1 MNTRINSFSFHD
13 STFDDVVAHDGIG
26 TIQTVRVADKGKYR
40 GLNFID
46 LTIIPPGS
54 TIGLHTHGA
63 HDEEVYVVISGC
75 GQMSMGREEFPVKS
89 GDVIV
94 NPAGG
99 THGLRNIGDEPVR
112 IVVLDVPAPE

>member
-1 MNTRINSFSFHD
+1 LNKLNNYFSFLN
-13 STFDDVVAHDGIG
+13 SSFEDVVAHDGIG
-26 TIQTVRVADKGKYR
+26 TIQTARVADKGIYS

-46 LTIIPPGS
+46 LTVIPPGS
-54 TIGLHTHGA
+54 TIGTHTHGR
-63 HDEEVYVVISGC
+63 HDEEVYVVISGH
-75 GQMSMGREEFPVKS
+75 GRMTTGTEEFSVNS

-112 IVVLDVPAPE
+112 IVVLDVRASK